1 MAADLSVL
9 WMLMIGSYTWPEA
22 LRQFSPAQLREAAF
36 VAVLGYLGTWL
47 LWGTWLGARQDVVL
61 EARF

>member
-1 MAADLSVL
+1 
-9 WMLMIGSYTWPEA
+9 MIGSYTWPEA